1 MKQRH
6 SVLISILLIL
16 GILAGCAS
24 LPNMSMLTP
33 VKKPDVGP
41 TGAPVDAKP
50 NPPFWHRFLSP
61 PTQLY
66 DLEAIA
72 GSLFKG
78 VNKERW
84 EQAQSGLT
92 NLQNVWD
99 QTKPLLGDM
108 KGVDAADSAMTKLS
122 ASVAAREV
130 TASYENL
137 IAFMAAIS
145 DIGKSFKLS
154 PLSDIVAVG
163 NTARNV
169 AFYTEDKNWLKT
181 ASKVKELEGT
191 WKQVRPSM
199 EQIGIFGELT
209 QAHSLVK
216 ELKDAVN
223 AENKSAIEEKLANLN
238 ESMGRI
244 RQFYYGNRVGGG
256 D

>member
-1 MKQRH
+1 MRQRKFL
-6 SVLISILLIL
+6 VISILLAISM
-16 GILAGCAS
+16 LAGCAS
-24 LPNMSMLTP
+24 LPETNMLTP
-33 VKKPDVGP
+33 AKKPDVGP
-41 TGAPVDAKP
+41 TGEPTEAKP
-50 NPPFWHRFLSP
+50 NPPFLQRFLSP
-61 PTQLY
+61 PAQLY
-66 DLEAIA
+66 DIEAIA
-72 GSLFKG
+72 GSLFEG

-84 EQAQSGLT
+84 EQAQAGLA
-92 NLQNVWD
+92 NLQNVWAE
-99 QTKPLLGDM
+99 TKPLLGAM
-108 KGVDAADSAMTKLS
+108 KGVEAADSAMNKLS
-122 ASVAAREV
+122 ASVAAREI

-137 IAFMAAIS
+137 TAFMAAVS

-209 QAHSLVK
+209 HAHSLVK

-223 AENKSAIEEKLANLN
+223 AENKSSVEEKLADLN
-238 ESMGRI
+238 ESMSRI
-244 RQFYYGNRVGGG
+244 RQFYYGR
-256 D
+256 